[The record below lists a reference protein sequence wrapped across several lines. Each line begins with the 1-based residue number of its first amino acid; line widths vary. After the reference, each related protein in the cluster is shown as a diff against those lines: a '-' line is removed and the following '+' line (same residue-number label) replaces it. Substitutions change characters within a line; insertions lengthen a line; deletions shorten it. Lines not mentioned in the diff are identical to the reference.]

1 MGQWLSDTRLWISD
15 WFDLF
20 TSDQK
25 QTVQTMQQNA
35 LWKHWLVDPWESESM
50 ANRIPGVQL
59 THRISGSSADEH
71 NCLHTCWALNW
82 ERGYLA
88 PLGQRPTSL
97 SSGLSTMCAT
107 TTVTTNSLCSVA
119 AKPLLSVCLPACF
132 ITIHLPTSWKAFIFS
147 PDKNL
152 TSLHLFPPGYPQL
165 KPPWIRSHN
174 MRGARS
180 TWVPCK
186 QINLPSI
193 RVARMLPW
201 EWRCCTID
209 TVEAKKFKILV
220 DTEIKSSS

>member
-1 MGQWLSDTRLWISD
+1 
-15 WFDLF
+15 
-20 TSDQK
+20 
-25 QTVQTMQQNA
+25 MQQNA

-50 ANRIPGVQL
+50 ANRILGC
-59 THRISGSSADEH
+59 
-71 NCLHTCWALNW
+71 NWHTGYLGALLMNTIAYIHAEPLNW

-107 TTVTTNSLCSVA
+107 TTVTTNSRSSVA

-132 ITIHLPTSWKAFIFS
+132 ITMHLPTSWKAFIFS

-220 DTEIKSSS
+220 DTENQKQLLKCWNEKLFVAVD